1 MIREK
6 HSHIDA
12 DEEQR
17 RSLDNERKN
26 KDKNRVVN
34 TVLTCAFFA
43 FIYVFAIL
51 FWILPDKT
59 VSYEENRAL
68 ASAPEFSVGSLTS
81 GKYTSDF
88 AVYMADQFPA
98 RNFFV
103 GMKAVCER
111 LLLKGENNG
120 VIFARDGYLVK
131 RFDTVDEATLSRN
144 IGSISAFAK
153 AAAGAD
159 VDVTVAV
166 AGREA
171 DVARRVLPSV
181 YRGATD
187 LFWQKTEEYF
197 ADGGV
202 EWVDLMTPLREL
214 FDKGDY
220 VYYKTDHHWT
230 SSGAYRAYLV
240 TADAMG
246 IRARGAD
253 FFTPDVAST
262 EFYGTT
268 WSSAGA
274 KWIDPDTIEF
284 YRFDGDENL
293 VTDRGDKSFD
303 GLYDR
308 SYLGEKDKYSAFLG
322 GNAAR
327 IDVTSKDGAREKILV
342 IKDSFFHS
350 MAPFLAADFDLVI
363 VDMRYTTDSVAEICK
378 NEGITR
384 VLILLNAET
393 LGEESGLGRL
403 AMGASSFENKS
414 YNNDRR

>member
-1 MIREK
+1 MIKEK

-17 RSLDNERKN
+17 RNLDTERKN

-51 FWILPDKT
+51 FWILPDRE
-59 VSYEENRAL
+59 VSYEENRGL
-68 ASAPEFSVGSLTS
+68 ASAPEFSVGSLAS
-81 GKYTSDF
+81 GRYTSDF

-103 GMKAVCER
+103 GMKASCER

-120 VIFARDGYLVK
+120 VIFAGDGYLVK
-131 RFDTVDEATLSRN
+131 RFDSVDEATLSRN
-144 IGSISAFAK
+144 VKSICAFAK
-153 AAAGAD
+153 AAGGAG

-171 DVARRVLPSV
+171 DVAGRVLPSV

-187 LFWQKTEEYF
+187 LFWQKTDEYF

-202 EWVDLMTPLREL
+202 EWVDLMSPLREL
-214 FDKGDY
+214 FDKGEP

-230 SSGAYRAYLV
+230 SYGAFRAYGIV
-240 TADAMG
+240 ANAMG
-246 IRARGAD
+246 IPAYGTE
-253 FFTPDVAST
+253 FFTPEVASA

-274 KWIDPDTIEF
+274 KWIEPDEIEF
-284 YRFDGDENL
+284 YRFDGDEKL
-293 VTDRGDKSFD
+293 VTDRGGESFD

-327 IDVTSKDGAREKILV
+327 IDVTSKDGAREKLLV
-342 IKDSFFHS
+342 VKDSFFHS
-350 MAPFLAADFDLVI
+350 MAPFFAADFDLVI
-363 VDMRYTTDSVAEICK
+363 VDMRYTTDSVAEICR
-378 NEGITR
+378 NEGITK

-403 AMGASSFENKS
+403 AMGASYFEN
-414 YNNDRR
+414 R